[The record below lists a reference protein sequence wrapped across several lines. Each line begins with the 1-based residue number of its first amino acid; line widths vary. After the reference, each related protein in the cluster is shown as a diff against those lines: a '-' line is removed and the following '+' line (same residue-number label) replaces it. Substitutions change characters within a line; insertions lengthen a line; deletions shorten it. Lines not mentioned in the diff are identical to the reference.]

1 MRRPL
6 GSVQVRIEVSEGDV
20 TGIVLC
26 VGSTKSYN
34 GTTFFGRRCCRLRGN
49 EGLLNTPYHLSYIEN
64 ANAPPSGEVHAGVSQ
79 CRQEGVPDSPSPRS
93 LCHAPAALVATHGAV
108 VRGHERVM
116 SFAHQV
122 RCEVPSSIFQPWTS
136 SLLQGAAVRWSGEGI
151 VSVRWRCTFADIRR
165 RAVRIHDVHGGCSS
179 D

>member
-1 MRRPL
+1 MRKPL
-6 GSVQVRIEVSEGDV
+6 GSVQVRIEVLESDV

-34 GTTFFGRRCCRLRGN
+34 GTTFFGRRCCRLCGN
-49 EGLLNTPYHLSYIEN
+49 KGLLNTPYPLSCIEH
-64 ANAPPSGEVHAGVSQ
+64 ANAVLSGEVHAGVPQ
-79 CRQEGVPDSPSPRS
+79 CRQEGVPSSPSPRS

-122 RCEVPSSIFQPWTS
+122 NCEVPSFIFKPESS
-136 SLLQGAAVRWSGEGI
+136 SLQRGAGVRWSGGAI
-151 VSVRWRCTFADIRR
+151 VTVRWRCTFAVIRR
-165 RAVRIHDVHGGCSS
+165 RAVRIYEVHGGCSS